1 MSSGTAE
8 SQTPLGIPSA
18 ESPGALLLSLQQR
31 AEVLVSELQAYQGYL
46 KKQNK
51 SHEVELRILRRGT
64 ESEANSLR
72 SHTIQQ
78 PAIAEQH
85 TESDPDTHES
95 KRLHV
100 LRSSNLPFYEAI
112 WETAKACSGV
122 TALGKR
128 VYWHPP
134 QHKRQNSTV
143 AENGGDERIKKES
156 ALVDITSDGGLL
168 WTKVSIVTQKRLLFD
183 IAKEGWEAYNN
194 DTSSENGSD
203 DDGHTSSES
212 GHPGMLEIV
221 KVAHQLT
228 EAAQSVRIS
237 YRHPSVRF
245 IFPKLE
251 EGVLEDVD
259 SVIAD
264 IRATGATVE
273 CAGSLSESRIGSL
286 EQCFESMLPSSGLP
300 DLTRT
305 LNIDC
310 TILLALISDISH
322 FHRAELPPCP
332 TSQSGHYQ
340 KAILQQVEAEEIS
353 PLLPMQLC
361 PVLGGHE
368 LVSSLIDVV
377 KVSECRPRAKNSLRA
392 R

>member
-1 MSSGTAE
+1 MSSGTAD
-8 SQTPLGIPSA
+8 SQTQPGIPLA
-18 ESPGALLLSLQQR
+18 QSPSALLLSLQQR
-31 AEVLVSELQAYQGYL
+31 AETLVSELQAYQGYL
-46 KKQNK
+46 KKRNR
-51 SHEVELRILRRGT
+51 SPEVELRILRRGT
-64 ESEANSLR
+64 ESEAKSLR

-85 TESDPDTHES
+85 TKSDLATHNS

-112 WETAKACSGV
+112 WETAKTCSGI

-128 VYWHPP
+128 VYWQPSL
-134 QHKRQNSTV
+134 HKRRVSKI
-143 AENGGDERIKKES
+143 AENGGDERTKKEN
-156 ALVDITSDGGLL
+156 ALIDITSDGGLL

-194 DTSSENGSD
+194 DTSSEDGSD
-203 DDGHTSSES
+203 EDGPTSSDSGHT
-212 GHPGMLEIV
+212 GTLEIV
-221 KVAHQLT
+221 KVAHQLA

-237 YRHPSVRF
+237 YRRPSVRF
-245 IFPKLE
+245 VFPKLE

-273 CAGSLSESRIGSL
+273 CGRSPRESRIGSL

-300 DLTRT
+300 NLTHT

-322 FHRAELPPCP
+322 FYRAELPPCP

-353 PLLPMQLC
+353 PLLPMQLY
-361 PVLGGHE
+361 PALGGHD
-368 LVSSLIDVV
+368 LVSTPMDVV
-377 KVSECRPRAKNSLRA
+377 KVSGCRCPC
-392 R
+392 